1 MFLRESLELLEI
13 EKGGKTTN
21 KIAATKMTMLIIMA
35 VAVIEQN
42 QKSECDQMWS
52 IKISL

>member
-1 MFLRESLELLEI
+1 MFLMESLELLEI
-13 EKGGKTTN
+13 DKGGKTTN

-42 QKSECDQMWS
+42 QKSECDQMW
-52 IKISL
+52 